1 MNAQGENAWVFV
13 NEECIA
19 ASVKAYFDFEKKLLE
34 KYPREKR
41 KEMKPTAISGKP
53 LLSPDVHNCMLLHV
67 SLQHIRQT
75 VPMLSTTLVLCK
87 HSAASP
93 GNT

>member
-1 MNAQGENAWVFV
+1 MQGENAWVFV

-19 ASVKAYFDFEKKLLE
+19 ASVKAYYDFEKKLLE

-53 LLSPDVHNCMLLHV
+53 PNCQICTSICFWADPSLLDFFVV
-67 SLQHIRQT
+67 
-75 VPMLSTTLVLCK
+75 
-87 HSAASP
+87 AATSRAALP
-93 GNT
+93 GCLPNQRLRHDT